1 MYKLLEAR
9 RREQQERLEIARA
22 YVERLTRVL
31 GRASAVAYGSVVRG
45 DFHRGS
51 DIDILIVSDALPEGV
66 LERLRVLYSVATGR
80 EEPKGYRPAEFERM
94 RARRHPTIVAALE
107 AGRVLRDD
115 LGLFGGFGVGVK
127 TARTESRD
135 G

>member
-22 YVERLTRVL
+22 YVDRLASVL
-31 GRASAVAYGSVVRG
+31 GRASALVYGSVVRG

-51 DIDILIVSDALPEGV
+51 DIDILVISDALPEGV
-66 LERLRVLYSVATGR
+66 LERLKVLYSIATGR
-80 EEPKGYRPAEFERM
+80 EEPKGYRLAEFERM

-107 AGRVLRDD
+107 ARQVLRDD
-115 LGLFGGFGVGVK
+115 LGLFGELGVGVDK
-127 TARTESRD
+127 GRI
-135 G
+135 

>member
-22 YVERLTRVL
+22 YADRIARVL
-31 GRASAVAYGSVVRG
+31 GRASALAYGSVVRG

-51 DIDILIVSDALPEGV
+51 DIDILVISDALPEGV
-66 LERLRVLYSVATGR
+66 LERLGVLYSVATGR
-80 EEPKGYRPAEFERM
+80 EEPKGYRLAEFERM

-107 AGRVLRDD
+107 AGQVLRDD
-115 LGLFGGFGVGVK
+115 LDLFGELRVRVGQ
-127 TARTESRD
+127 AGS
-135 G
+135 

>member
-22 YVERLTRVL
+22 YVERLATVL
-31 GRASAVAYGSVVRG
+31 GRTSALVYGSVVRG

-51 DIDILIVSDALPEGV
+51 DIDILVVSDALPEGV
-66 LERLRVLYSVATGR
+66 LERLRILYSVATGR

-94 RARRHPTIVAALE
+94 RARRHRTIVAALG
-107 AGRVLRDD
+107 AGQVLRDD
-115 LGLFGGFGVGVK
+115 LGLFGGLGLGVGA
-127 TARTESRD
+127 ARTDSRD

>member
-9 RREQQERLEIARA
+9 RRQQRERLEVART
-22 YVERLTRVL
+22 YVEGLARVL
-31 GRASAVAYGSVVRG
+31 GQVSALVYGSVVRG
-45 DFHRGS
+45 DFRPGS
-51 DIDILIVSDALPEGV
+51 DIDILVISDALPEGV
-66 LERLRVLYSVATGR
+66 LERLRLLYSVATGR

-94 RARRHPTIVAALE
+94 RARRHPTIVAALG
-107 AGRVLRDD
+107 AGQVLRDD
-115 LGLFGGFGVGVK
+115 LGLFGGLGVGVD

>member
-22 YVERLTRVL
+22 YVDRLGHVL
-31 GRASAVAYGSVVRG
+31 GRASALVYGSVVRG

-51 DIDILIVSDALPEGV
+51 DIDILVISDALPEDV
-66 LERLRVLYSVATGR
+66 LERLKVLYSVATGP
-80 EEPKGYRPAEFERM
+80 EEPKGCRLAEFERM

-107 AGRVLRDD
+107 AGQVLRDD
-115 LGLFGGFGVGVK
+115 LGLFGGLGVGVDK
-127 TARTESRD
+127 GRT
-135 G
+135 